1 MKFSINGFIRN
12 EVIGFVEAVATTSS
26 RMVSPVGTG
35 ALFWEKAIT
44 DLICT
49 VFN

>member
-1 MKFSINGFIRN
+1 MKFSINEFIRN
-12 EVIGFVEAVATTSS
+12 EVIRFIEAVGSTSS

-35 ALFWEKAIT
+35 TLFWGKAIT